1 MTGVD
6 TVLTVTLPPRTL
18 LDIDEAVMLAIL
30 FETAVPAKAE
40 AEMTLTSTLVDDDW
54 RRRPTKK
61 DGSSRRRPDVT
72 IVTSTSVTSELRA

>member
-1 MTGVD
+1 MALTA
-6 TVLTVTLPPRTL
+6 TVPPRTL
-18 LDIDEAVMLAIL
+18 LDIVEGVMLEML
-30 FETAVPAKAE
+30 FETAVPAE
-40 AEMTLTSTLVDDDW
+40 AELETTLTSTLVDDDW